1 MYKVLLA
8 VFLIALVA
16 CKQKPPANDK
26 IDSSIQNTKTAQ
38 HINIPGTRVYIVP
51 PPGFTVSQTPAGL
64 KKGSN
69 ILISI
74 MDLPDGNFYNNS
86 ATFTKSGFE
95 QKGAKV
101 SDYKDIKVNGYPA
114 KFAAMEGGMGNK
126 MDFLVFGDS
135 SFSTVIMG
143 VFPNTEPM
151 VEKQIVAA
159 FNTIY
164 YDKNKKIDP
173 FEAAN
178 FSLDDQHSDF
188 KFFQYNINSYVYTKG
203 GVDNKTDADAPFLTI
218 TQMPMEKGANVK
230 LIGESIVSKMQQYG
244 LTNIEI
250 RNETEEGVNGYEAYQ
265 SEIHGSMKG
274 KPCAIYQCIV
284 TKDDKAF
291 SIQGIAKSDFDQNI
305 TAFKN
310 LAHTIRIK

>member
-1 MYKVLLA
+1 MYKILLS

-16 CKQKPPANDK
+16 CKQKPPGSNKINTNIRNSKTDK
-26 IDSSIQNTKTAQ
+26 
-38 HINIPGTRVYIVP
+38 HINIPGTRLYIIP

-64 KKGSN
+64 KKGNN

-74 MDLPDGNFYNNS
+74 MDLADGNFYNNA
-86 ATFTKSGFE
+86 ATFTKGGFE

-101 SDYKDIKVNGYPA
+101 SDYQDIKVNGYPA
-114 KFAAMEGGMGNK
+114 KFAAMEGGAGNK
-126 MDFLVFGDS
+126 MDILVFGDS

-143 VFPNTEPM
+143 VYPTLDSS
-151 VEKQIVAA
+151 VEKQIIASL
-159 FNTIY
+159 NTIY
-164 YDKNKKIDP
+164 YDKNKKVDP

-203 GVDNKTDADAPFLTI
+203 GVDNKTDADAPFFTI
-218 TQMPMEKGANVK
+218 TQMPVEKGSTVK
-230 LIGESIVSKMQQYG
+230 FIGESIVNRMQQYG
-244 LTNIEI
+244 LAQVELK
-250 RNETEEGVNGYEAYQ
+250 NETEEKVNGYDAYQ
-265 SEIHGSMKG
+265 AEIHGSMKG

-284 TKDDKAF
+284 TKGDKAF

-310 LAHTIRIK
+310 LAHTIKIK